1 MSGPA
6 ATAYYREL
14 GRVARIVVAK
24 GRYLAPARAGAA
36 VGESCRQFWVTHNA
50 YSIIGVHGAVAS
62 GRRPLHHGFPAD
74 SLTRSLSQLR

>member
-14 GRVARIVVAK
+14 GTVARIVVTK
-24 GRYLAPARAGAA
+24 GSYLAPARAGAA

-50 YSIIGVHGAVAS
+50 YSIIGVH
-62 GRRPLHHGFPAD
+62 
-74 SLTRSLSQLR
+74 